1 MIDADPNIYALA
13 LRSMQKILSTA
24 PRALLQISALL
35 TAGTGSGVRLGVGGG
50 ICFKSLT
57 AFEREFICFF
67 RSCTIFGSGA
77 DEVAVFSIL
86 LSIIVSFS
94 GRENSGLKTKND
106 ATIKTSAAI
115 KRNCFILQERCLRI
129 WT

>member
-1 MIDADPNIYALA
+1 MTFALA
-13 LRSMQKILSTA
+13 KFFAGDPLRSKHS
-24 PRALLQISALL
+24 
-35 TAGTGSGVRLGVGGG
+35 
-50 ICFKSLT
+50 
-57 AFEREFICFF
+57 
-67 RSCTIFGSGA
+67 IFGSGA

-115 KRNCFILQERCLRI
+115 KRNCFIFKKRSSRFGPSFSLFAAGHFFEKPRRYTPCARS
-129 WT
+129 